1 MKQYGISEIITKT
14 EAELDIVDNF
24 IDNIVLRLSSMKEP
38 HDFEVLMDEMV
49 EVAKGLGNTLMNDDG
64 TMKDIWYHKD
74 AEKTVQHMIET
85 MGTLTAYNETI
96 LNILTKIKEGKVD
109 EL

>member
-1 MKQYGISEIITKT
+1 MKQYGISEIVAKT

-38 HDFEVLMDEMV
+38 HDFEVLMEEMV

-74 AEKTVQHMIET
+74 AEKTVRHMIET